1 MTTPLLCFVIMPFK
15 PELGPVHEM
24 ICAAVRHTTGTEPI
38 RADDISQPGTI
49 IEQVKRHI
57 EDADFCIGDLSGNNP
72 NVMWELG
79 YAHALGKPVIVL
91 RQGTSDLPF
100 DVRADRLFTY
110 ELNALDS
117 ARSSL
122 QEAISAVLA
131 GLRGR
136 PRLRGARHDEL
147 SILADE
153 LNHCFPVRNS
163 ARRLLDMVIEAQNF
177 AKKNQLR
184 LTNAREFMQI
194 LSEICETQSMRQNS
208 FWWLIVHGVLI
219 YNQIGVFQY
228 DGSNGVETNLELVEL
243 SPRGRALLE
252 RLAGRHEK

>member
-1 MTTPLLCFVIMPFK
+1 
-15 PELGPVHEM
+15 
-24 ICAAVRHTTGTEPI
+24 
-38 RADDISQPGTI
+38 
-49 IEQVKRHI
+49 
-57 EDADFCIGDLSGNNP
+57 
-72 NVMWELG
+72 MWELG

-117 ARSSL
+117 AHRSL

-147 SILADE
+147 SILAEE

-163 ARRLLDMVIEAQNF
+163 ARRLLDVVIEAQDF

-184 LTNAREFMQI
+184 LTDTREFMQI
-194 LSEICETQSMRQNS
+194 LSEICCETQSMRQGI
-208 FWWLIVHGVLI
+208 LVAHVPGVLI
-219 YNQIGVFQY
+219 Y
-228 DGSNGVETNLELVEL
+228 
-243 SPRGRALLE
+243 
-252 RLAGRHEK
+252 